1 MAYRPKL
8 CKKHKNHVVSCKDCA
23 FTKRRKERLQRSNE
37 LTAKVNIEIE
47 FLKSLPEDEAA
58 RRKII
63 QQRETARSVNRAA
76 IKAYRGPPLIT
87 KKAKKA
93 EMVRQANLNK
103 HFNREAAKWTVV
115 KKRAKI
121 EYLKQNNPVRGA
133 ELKDLMMN
141 EIGILMDNNEL
152 KLATAQKL
160 AEINKLKELNERIS
174 SRLNLNHN
182 ETGNGN

>member
-1 MAYRPKL
+1 MKFD
-8 CKKHKNHVVSCKDCA
+8 N
-23 FTKRRKERLQRSNE
+23 LQYNT
-37 LTAKVNIEIE
+37 LVPWFAGQVTAEVETEIE

-63 QQRETARSVNRAA
+63 QKRITARSVKRAA

-87 KKAKKA
+87 KKDKKA
-93 EMVRQANLNK
+93 EKARQSSLNK
-103 HFNREAAKWTVV
+103 QFNREAAEWTVV

-121 EYLKQNNPVRGA
+121 AYLKQNNPVRVA

-141 EIGILMDNNEL
+141 EIGILMDNNDL

-182 ETGNGN
+182 ETRNGN